1 MLANIGYAVAYTGVG
16 ILLLVVGALALDLL
30 TPGHLARHI
39 YEERSVNAGIALA
52 AGFLGQG
59 AIAFTTIWTNATSGF
74 GEALAD
80 TVVFGLVGIALQ
92 VVAFLVL
99 DLLTPGHLAKHIYEE
114 RSVNAGIALA
124 AGFLGQG
131 AIAFAT
137 IWTNATS
144 GFGTALGYTV
154 VFGLVGIALQVVAFL
169 VLDLLTPGKLGHL
182 LVGVPFHPASLV
194 SAASTLA
201 VSAIIIASIWP

>member
-59 AIAFTTIWTNATSGF
+59 AIAFS
-74 GEALAD
+74 
-80 TVVFGLVGIALQ
+80 
-92 VVAFLVL
+92 
-99 DLLTPGHLAKHIYEE
+99 
-114 RSVNAGIALA
+114 
-124 AGFLGQG
+124 
-131 AIAFAT
+131 T

-144 GFGTALGYTV
+144 GFGTALGYTI

-169 VLDLLTPGKLGHL
+169 VLDLLTPGKLGTML
-182 LVGVPFHPASLV
+182 MEVPFHPASLV
-194 SAASTLA
+194 TAAATLA
-201 VSAIIIASIWP
+201 VSAIIVASIWP